1 MGSRGAFAVPEL
13 IAKKRDGL
21 GLSDEEI
28 RGLVSRYATGDLP
41 DEQMAALAM
50 AIFFRGLDD
59 RETATWTE
67 AMLRSG
73 EILDF
78 RDIGRPVVD
87 KHSTGGV
94 GDKVSLV
101 LAPIAAACGLTVPM
115 VSGRGLGHTGGTL
128 DKLEAIPGFSAD
140 LSPARFR
147 EVLRDVGCAIIGASA
162 AIAPADKRLY
172 ALRDVTGTVA
182 SIPLIVGSIMSK
194 KLAEGLDALVLDV
207 KVGRAAFMT
216 TREAA
221 VDLADRMIAVGE
233 RMGVRTRAVLTRME
247 EPLGQMVG
255 NINEVREA
263 IECLEGHGDPTLTEL
278 CLSQAA
284 AMIALGHGIAD
295 TEARRRAEEAL
306 TSGAALERFAR
317 MVTAQG
323 GDLSD
328 LPTPTS
334 EVVLRAGGDGYVS
347 DIDGLGIA
355 LALVRLGA
363 GRQRSSDTID
373 PLVGLRVDAP
383 VGTSVCPG
391 APLATVFL
399 GATPAPQHELD
410 LLRSA
415 FTLTDEAAASRP
427 LIPLMPLILEWRSVS
442 SRG

>member
-1 MGSRGAFAVPEL
+1 MGASFPVPEI
-13 IAKKRDGL
+13 IAKKRDGHR
-21 GLSDEEI
+21 LSDDDI
-28 RGLVSRYATGDLP
+28 RGLVSRYAAGALP
-41 DEQMAALAM
+41 EEQMAALAM
-50 AIFFRGLDD
+50 AIYFRGLDD
-59 RETATWTE
+59 GETATWTE

-140 LSPARFR
+140 LSPTRFR

-162 AIAPADKRLY
+162 TIAPADKRLY

-216 TREAA
+216 THAAA

-247 EPLGQMVG
+247 EPLGCMIG
-255 NINEVREA
+255 NVNEVREA
-263 IECLEGHGDPTLTEL
+263 IDCLENQGDPTLTEL
-278 CLSQAA
+278 CISQAA
-284 AMIALGHGIAD
+284 AMIAMGHGIAD
-295 TEARRRAEEAL
+295 AEARRRAEDTL
-306 TSGAALERFAR
+306 TSGAALERFER

-323 GDLSD
+323 GDLKN
-328 LPTPTS
+328 LPEPTG
-334 EVVLRAGGDGYVS
+334 EVVLRAGVDGYVS
-347 DIDGLGIA
+347 EIDGLAIA
-355 LALVRLGA
+355 VALVRLGA
-363 GRQRSSDTID
+363 GRQRAGDTID
-373 PLVGLRVDAP
+373 PLVGVRIDAA

-391 APLATVFL
+391 APLATLML
-399 GATPAPQHELD
+399 GANPAPPHELD
-410 LLRSA
+410 ALRQA
-415 FTLTDEAAASRP
+415 FTIADAAP
-427 LIPLMPLILEWRSVS
+427 ETNPLILEWRTS
-442 SRG
+442 